1 MRYEW
6 PYEWKIGTRYL
17 RSTHRS
23 GFVSFVASMSVIGL
37 ALGVAVLIV
46 VLSVLNGFEHEIRG
60 RMLTV
65 TSHATITGVDGE
77 IANWRQAQADA
88 GREPGVVAVVPFVES
103 RGLLANGERVA
114 GAMVRGIL
122 PEEENK
128 AVGLDDRMTG
138 SGRLSDLA
146 PGKYRVILGS
156 ALAKELAVGIGDK
169 VVLMAA
175 EGSATPA
182 GFMPRMKRFT
192 VSGIFE
198 SGMYEF
204 DRGLALTHMKDAATL
219 YRLGDSVTGLR
230 LALEDPFLAPL
241 MVRTVARAIDY
252 DGHGYFVNDWTH
264 DHQNF
269 FLNIQ
274 LTKSMMFFI
283 LLILVVVAAI
293 NLVATLVM
301 IVKEKQTDI
310 AILRTIGAAPNNV
323 LRIFLVQGAL
333 IGLVGTVAGTCLGWL
348 LALNVTA
355 IIGGIESL
363 FGIQFL
369 DASVYLMSD
378 LPSQVRLGDV
388 LQVSGVALALS
399 ALATIYPAW
408 RAARTL
414 PAEALRHE

>member
-1 MRYEW
+1 MSFDA
-6 PYEWKIGTRYL
+6 PYEWRIGTRYL

-23 GFVSFVASMSVIGL
+23 GLVSFVASMSVIGL

-46 VLSVLNGFEHEIRG
+46 VMSVLNGFERELRS

-65 TSHATITGVDGE
+65 TSHATITGLEGE
-77 IANWRQAQADA
+77 IANWRQAQIDA
-88 GREPGVVAVVPFVES
+88 AREPGVVAVVPYVES
-103 RGLLANGERVA
+103 RGLLANGGLVA
-114 GAMVRGIL
+114 GAIVRGIL
-122 PEEENK
+122 PEEEVK
-128 AVGLDDRMTG
+128 ASGLGSRMREGDIG
-138 SGRLSDLA
+138 SLQA
-146 PGKYRVILGS
+146 GKFQIVLGS
-156 ALAKELAVGIGDK
+156 ALATALGVKMGDK
-169 VVLMAA
+169 VVVMAP

-182 GFMPRMKRFT
+182 GFVPRMRRFT
-192 VSGIFE
+192 VSGIFD

-219 YRLGDSVTGLR
+219 YRLGDRVTGLR
-230 LALEDPFLAPL
+230 LALEDPFLAPQ

-252 DGHGYFVNDWTH
+252 DGNGYYVNDWTR
-264 DHQNF
+264 DHANF
-269 FLNIQ
+269 FRQITD
-274 LTKSMMFFI
+274 TKSMMFFI
-283 LLILVVVAAI
+283 LLILVLVAAI

-310 AILRTIGAAPNNV
+310 AILRTIGAAPANV

-333 IGLVGTVAGTCLGWL
+333 IGLVGTFAGTCLGWV
-348 LALNVTA
+348 LALNVTEV
-355 IIGGIESL
+355 IRGIEKM

-414 PAEALRHE
+414 PAEAMRHE

>member
-1 MRYEW
+1 MNSYEW
-6 PYEWKIGTRYL
+6 LIGTRYL

-46 VLSVLNGFEHEIRG
+46 VLSVLNGFEHELRG

-65 TSHATITGVDGE
+65 TSHATIIGVDGD
-77 IANWRQAQADA
+77 ITNWREAQASA
-88 GREPGVVAVVPFVES
+88 LREPGVLAVVPFVES

-122 PEEENK
+122 PEEEKK
-128 AVGLDDRMTG
+128 AVGLDGRMV
-138 SGRLSDLA
+138 SGHLSDLEA
-146 PGKYRVILGS
+146 GKYRVILGS
-156 ALAKELAVGIGDK
+156 ALATELDVKVGQA
-169 VVLMAA
+169 VVLMAP

-182 GFMPRMKRFT
+182 GFVPRMKRFT

-204 DRGLALTHMKDAATL
+204 DRGLALTHMADAAKL
-219 YRLGDSVTGLR
+219 YRLGDRVTGLR

-241 MVRTVARAIDY
+241 LVRTVARAIDY
-252 DGHGYFVNDWTH
+252 DHHGYYVNDWTH
-264 DHQNF
+264 DHENF
-269 FLNIQ
+269 FRSIE

-333 IGLVGTVAGTCLGWL
+333 IGLVGTIAGACLGWV

-355 IIGGIESL
+355 IIRGIENL
-363 FGIQFL
+363 FGIKFL

>member
-1 MRYEW
+1 MSYEW
-6 PYEWKIGTRYL
+6 LIGTRYL

-23 GFVSFVASMSVIGL
+23 GFVSFVASMSVIGM

-46 VLSVLNGFEHEIRG
+46 VLSVLNGFEHELRS

-65 TSHATITGVDGE
+65 TSHATITGIDGE
-77 IANWRQAQADA
+77 IANWRQAQSDA
-88 GREPGVVAVVPFVES
+88 QREPGVVAVIPFVES
-103 RGLLANGERVA
+103 RGLLANGDRVA

-122 PEEENK
+122 PEEEKK
-128 AVGLDDRMTG
+128 AVGLDCRASPG
-138 SGRLSDLA
+138 CLA
-146 PGKYRVILGS
+146 SLEAGKFRVILGS
-156 ALAKELAVGIGDK
+156 ALAAELDVKVGQT
-169 VVLMAA
+169 VVLIAP

-182 GFMPRMKRFT
+182 GLMPRMRRFT

-198 SGMYEF
+198 AGMYEF
-204 DRGLALTHMKDAATL
+204 DRGLALTHMADAAML
-219 YRLGDSVTGLR
+219 YRLGDNVTGLR

-241 MVRTVARAIDY
+241 MVRTVARTIDY

-264 DHQNF
+264 DHENF
-269 FLNIQ
+269 FRTIE

-333 IGLVGTVAGTCLGWL
+333 IGLVGTTAGALLGWM
-348 LALNVTA
+348 LALNVTG
-355 IIGGIESL
+355 IISGIENL

-378 LPSQVRLGDV
+378 LPSQVRVGDV
-388 LQVSGVALALS
+388 LQVSGVALLLS

-414 PAEALRHE
+414 PAQALRHE